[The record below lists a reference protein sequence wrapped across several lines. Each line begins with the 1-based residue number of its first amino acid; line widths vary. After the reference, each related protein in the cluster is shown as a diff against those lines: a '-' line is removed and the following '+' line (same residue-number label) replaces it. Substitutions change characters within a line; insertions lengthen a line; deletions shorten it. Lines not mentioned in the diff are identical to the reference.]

1 MNKDEYKGLNKILM
15 KLLEDKKRESKIL
28 YALLA
33 LSITV
38 NIVICG
44 MFIAYEKSMVYET
57 ETETTVTQEVEG
69 DEAEINNVEG
79 NMYKDNSVHNE

>member
-1 MNKDEYKGLNKILM
+1 MHCQ
-15 KLLEDKKRESKIL
+15 
-28 YALLA
+28 LLA
-33 LSITV
+33 LQQTLLFAECLS
-38 NIVICG
+38 
-44 MFIAYEKSMVYET
+44 YEKSMVYET